1 MSGSTPR
8 GVSEFQEPPPVIGR
22 RKIGDFSPQAY
33 WRRTPE
39 SGRLDQQGDVATFPA
54 AQLGEEV
61 EGLADQAVA
70 AADAAQRERDNAL
83 RAEVVG
89 KAVPEQ
95 YLKLVDEM
103 RDAVQLFNQSLRP
116 PEGQSLPLITWV
128 ETPNVA
134 LRDPNTGDGM
144 RIRIAR
150 RGATFDLLL
159 RFASRASRSDV
170 PIIEGHG
177 DYGIQQHRTKTMVRI
192 EGWVERG
199 KPVFWYSLDFK
210 RQSVDLE
217 EVAERIVASVAAN
230 DYSLLSRDLTSDP
243 SDEQL
248 RSDS

>member
-1 MSGSTPR
+1 MAESFSA
-8 GVSEFQEPPPVIGR
+8 QEPAPQGTNAPVVTELAAIQSAFDAQPAVSDG
-22 RKIGDFSPQAY
+22 A
-33 WRRTPE
+33 PE
-39 SGRLDQQGDVATFPA
+39 RARARILDIARNDN
-54 AQLGEEV
+54 EK
-61 EGLADQAVA
+61 

>member
-1 MSGSTPR
+1 MAESFSA
-8 GVSEFQEPPPVIGR
+8 QEPA
-22 RKIGDFSPQAY
+22 PQVTDAPAV
-33 WRRTPE
+33 TGLAAIQSAP
-39 SGRLDQQGDVATFPA
+39 DAQPA
-54 AQLGEEV
+54 ASDAATEKARARILDIARNDNEK
-61 EGLADQAVA
+61 

-89 KAVPEQ
+89 KAVPELF
-95 YLKLVDEM
+95 LKLVDEM

-116 PEGQSLPLITWV
+116 PEGQSLPIVTWV

-144 RIRIAR
+144 RVRIAR

-159 RFASRASRSDV
+159 RFASRASRADV
-170 PIIEGHG
+170 PLIEGHG
-177 DYGIQQHRTKTMVRI
+177 DYGIQQNRTKTMVRI

-217 EVAERIVASVAAN
+217 EVAERIVASIAAN
-230 DYSLLSRDLTSDP
+230 DYSLLSRDLASDP